1 VKQLSA
7 STAVTMA
14 CKSSSIRW
22 LLVFFSFTPM
32 AVAFSSYHQPLS
44 PLKHAT
50 TLQSTSPNGDLS
62 DTINNDYPDNNYSQS
77 DQDPFSAD
85 APLVRPLG
93 GGTAMIFEMARKCML
108 DFTNDVDAV
117 EPKTAT
123 TTTTTTTTTRK
134 VLPRWHPHKG
144 ISDAN
149 PRFRTHAPIMNNQ
162 GFARNIWRNLRKR
175 NKPSLWRHALRNY
188 DRMATLE
195 HEEQNQLKIQRS
207 NIHHE
212 GAMLACAKLGL
223 WQRAFEIYHYVH
235 EQELEQ
241 QVYQKRMQQQQLGLS
256 SPSTQNPKSV
266 GQRRTV
272 FVSDNMI
279 LSLVRACVRASK
291 QTSPSSP
298 ELSLA
303 SSRRVPLDAA
313 LEILSGLKQTHSI
326 PLVSRHVNPV
336 AAAYQA
342 LGYREEGRTILQT
355 LLGNRTIG
363 DEPENGMEILN
374 VHDICAK
381 DKGSYS
387 LLVQGAVASGAW
399 AGAVE
404 ALGEMTDAGLFPNS
418 RNLNA
423 WTEISERQRQPR
435 AVGSWKKKRD
445 DYWLESVR

>member
-1 VKQLSA
+1 MSA
-7 STAVTMA
+7 STAETMT

-32 AVAFSSYHQPLS
+32 AVAFSSHHRQGVS

-62 DTINNDYPDNNYSQS
+62 NTTNNDYSDDGYSQS

-85 APLVRPLG
+85 APLMRPLG

-108 DFTNDVDAV
+108 DFTNDVGAE
-117 EPKTAT
+117 EPKTTKA
-123 TTTTTTTTTRK
+123 TRK

-149 PRFRTHAPIMNNQ
+149 PRFRTHAPVMNNQ

-195 HEEQNQLKIQRS
+195 QEEQNQLKIQRS

-235 EQELEQ
+235 GQELVQ
-241 QVYQKRMQQQQLGLS
+241 QTYQKQLQQQQLGLS
-256 SPSTQNPKSV
+256 SPSTQNPQSV
-266 GQRRTV
+266 RQRRTV

-303 SSRRVPLDAA
+303 SARRVPLDAA
-313 LEILSGLKQTHSI
+313 LEILSVLKQTHSI

-355 LLGNRTIG
+355 LLEDRIIG
-363 DEPENGMEILN
+363 DEPENGMDILN
-374 VHDICAK
+374 VHDICSK

-387 LLVQGAVASGAW
+387 LLVQGAVASEAW
-399 AGAVE
+399 ADAVE

-418 RNLNA
+418 RHLNA
-423 WTEISERQRQPR
+423 WTEISERQSQPR

>member
-1 VKQLSA
+1 MTCRS
-7 STAVTMA
+7 
-14 CKSSSIRW
+14 SSSIRW
-22 LLVFFSFTPM
+22 LLVFFSFAPI
-32 AVAFSSYHQPLS
+32 AVAFSSNHQPVS

-62 DTINNDYPDNNYSQS
+62 DAINTDCPDDNSQS
-77 DQDPFSAD
+77 DQDPFGAD

-108 DFTNDVDAV
+108 DFTNDVDAE
-117 EPKTAT
+117 EPKAKTE
-123 TTTTTTTTTRK
+123 TRK

-149 PRFRTHAPIMNNQ
+149 PRFRTHAPVMNNQ
-162 GFARNIWRNLRKR
+162 GFARNIWRNVRKR

-195 HEEQNQLKIQRS
+195 GEEQNQLKIQRS

-235 EQELEQ
+235 GQEVKQ
-241 QVYQKRMQQQQLGLS
+241 KGYQKKLQKQQLGLS
-256 SPSTQNPKSV
+256 SPSTQNPQSV
-266 GQRRTV
+266 RQRRTV

-291 QTSPSSP
+291 QTSSSSSP

-303 SSRRVPLDAA
+303 SARRVPLDAA
-313 LEILSGLKQTHSI
+313 LEILSALNQTHSI

-342 LGYREEGRTILQT
+342 LGYREEGRTILET
-355 LLGNRTIG
+355 LLGDRTIG
-363 DEPENGMEILN
+363 DEPENGMDILN

-387 LLVQGAVASGAW
+387 LLVQGAVASGEW
-399 AGAVE
+399 ADAVE
-404 ALGEMTDAGLFPNS
+404 ALSEMTDAGLFPNP
-418 RNLNA
+418 RHLNA
-423 WTEISERQRQPR
+423 WTEISERQSQPR